1 MGESRVDVSSLDN
14 IYSTTEPIVIKSRE
28 NGKHI
33 YREKYR
39 RANPKISKPK
49 SYEGENNKQHML
61 PEENQTKNNR
71 EEKIQQKQ
79 CVGHWSITSI
89 VCTL

>member
-28 NGKHI
+28 YGKHI
-33 YREKYR
+33 YRE
-39 RANPKISKPK
+39 STEELTLKPK

>member
-14 IYSTTEPIVIKSRE
+14 IYSTTEPIVIKPRE

-33 YREKYR
+33 YRESTEELTLKPQKLRVMEEKTTSSIRYQK
-39 RANPKISKPK
+39 KI
-49 SYEGENNKQHML
+49 KQ
-61 PEENQTKNNR
+61 ETT
-71 EEKIQQKQ
+71 EEKIQQKK
-79 CVGHWSITSI
+79 CVGHWSIASI